1 MAEVL
6 GKLGSTHALV
16 IHGNDGLDEIT
27 LGGST
32 QVWELNGGIV
42 TEHTISPQDVGI
54 EQTSLSNVQAN
65 SVEKSAKMLR
75 GVVDGVS
82 GPARDIVLMNA
93 AAALVASDK
102 AASIKDGVAM
112 AAEAIDSGKAK
123 ESLESLIALSQK
135 LD

>member
-1 MAEVL
+1 MFCDDSAIQLPYLRRV
-6 GKLGSTHALV
+6 SQCYLV
-16 IHGNDGLDEIT
+16 
-27 LGGST
+27 
-32 QVWELNGGIV
+32 
-42 TEHTISPQDVGI
+42 
-54 EQTSLSNVQAN
+54 QT
-65 SVEKSAKMLR
+65 
-75 GVVDGVS
+75 VVAMYHQRMS
-82 GPARDIVLMNA
+82 A